1 MGKRDDNEMRKA
13 ASVKAKEKFL
23 DESSFKKNI
32 AKYAQDEA
40 LILALSTQTRWAE
53 YARDD
58 FISMS
63 LNTLKAKSKKYL
75 LNGYLGLDNKRI
87 KALSLI
93 KEHSNKGSRTQ
104 RLVRSDTKEGLEIEN
119 EKKDLQLS
127 ILRESNLALSKGLEV
142 TIDAL
147 DKLADESKDS
157 YLRDVI
163 EREMSKVRALLRKS
177 FQLRELDESVEG
189 E

>member
-1 MGKRDDNEMRKA
+1 MSKRDDNEMRKLA
-13 ASVKAKEKFL
+13 TVKAKEKFL

-32 AKYAQDEA
+32 AEHAQDEA
-40 LILALSTQTRWAE
+40 LLVALSSQTRWAE
-53 YARDD
+53 YVRDD
-58 FISMS
+58 FTSMS
-63 LNTLKAKSKKYL
+63 LNTLKKVAKKYL
-75 LNGYLGLDNKRI
+75 LDGYSGFDNKRI

-93 KEHSNKGSRTQ
+93 EEHSNKGSRTQ
-104 RLVRSDTKEGLEIEN
+104 GLVRSDTKKGLEIKN
-119 EKKDLQLS
+119 EEKDLQLS
-127 ILRESNLALSKGLEV
+127 ILREANLALSKGLEV